1 MWSHDPAHNSILTK
15 KNPHFKSQNE
25 KWLKKRKK
33 ERKKKSKEFKFY
45 KIMAWELY
53 LKVKMITL

>member
-25 KWLKKRKK
+25 KWLKK
-33 ERKKKSKEFKFY
+33 SKEFKFY